1 MDTHVDATLDAHNTT
16 STSAE
21 PLPTGATPTGAT
33 ESGVQALIDK
43 LRYEGVSAGKRE
55 AAEIVETAKAEAEA
69 ILATAKA
76 ESSRLLTHARRHL
89 ESEQHAANE
98 ALQLAARD
106 TALNL
111 KAQLLAQFRSQLQQL
126 VRSQLADADLLKQ
139 LILELAGEARTT
151 LDAQANGQA
160 KNILVSLAEETSD
173 TQDTQTALDD
183 LVGSLTSE
191 LLQDGVQLAANPQ
204 PNTQQG
210 HTGLRVQLVGDNL
223 ELDFSDE
230 AVTNLLAQHLLPRFR
245 KLLEAS

>member
-16 STSAE
+16 STTTE
-21 PLPTGATPTGAT
+21 PLPAGAT

-43 LRYEGVSAGKRE
+43 LHYEGVSAGKRE

-69 ILATAKA
+69 ILAKANA
-76 ESSRLLTHARRHL
+76 ESSRVLTHARRHM

-106 TALNL
+106 TALSL
-111 KAQLLAQFRSQLQQL
+111 KAQLLTQFRSQLQQL
-126 VRSQLADADLLKQ
+126 VRVQLADADVLKQ

-160 KNILVSLAEETSD
+160 KTILVSLAKETSN
-173 TQDTQTALDD
+173 TQDAQTALDD
-183 LVGSLTSE
+183 LVGSLAGE
-191 LLQDGVQLAANPQ
+191 LLQNGVQLAANPQ
-204 PNTQQG
+204 PHAQHS
-210 HTGLRVQLVGDNL
+210 HTGLRVQLIEDNL

-245 KLLEAS
+245 KLLEGG

>member
-1 MDTHVDATLDAHNTT
+1 MDTQVDTSLDPHETP
-16 STSAE
+16 STVTE
-21 PLPTGATPTGAT
+21 PLPTGAT

-43 LRYEGVSAGKRE
+43 LRYEGGSAGKRE

-69 ILATAKA
+69 ILAKAKA
-76 ESSRLLTHARRHL
+76 ESSRLLTHARRHT
-89 ESEQHAANE
+89 ESEQQAANE

-126 VRSQLADADLLKQ
+126 VRTQLADTDLLKQ

-151 LDAQANGQA
+151 LDAQASSQDM
-160 KNILVSLAEETSD
+160 NILVSLAEKTFDEEAARASLD
-173 TQDTQTALDD
+173 T
-183 LVGSLTSE
+183 LVGSLASD
-191 LLQDGVQLAANPQ
+191 LLQDGVQLAADPSRK
-204 PNTQQG
+204 

-245 KLLEAS
+245 KLLEDG